1 MFDLDLN
8 AYLCK
13 DIGRNIYK
21 IKEEDMNILM
31 ESITG
36 GTELAVLVNIIDVI
50 YIKKIISF
58 SIRWTRR
65 HIYKIYTTNNAWFDL
80 VPCHWNIW
88 NHACIFFAHFFFRKK
103 TFRFLQRT
111 TAPTRTAF
119 VGPVIINR
127 IIYIIY

>member
-50 YIKKIISF
+50 YIKKSSHAQFDEHDGTYIKYIPRIMHD
-58 SIRWTRR
+58 SIWYRVIG
-65 HIYKIYTTNNAWFDL
+65 IYGTMHVSSL
-80 VPCHWNIW
+80 L
-88 NHACIFFAHFFFRKK
+88 IFFQEKN
-103 TFRFLQRT
+103 
-111 TAPTRTAF
+111 
-119 VGPVIINR
+119 I
-127 IIYIIY
+127 